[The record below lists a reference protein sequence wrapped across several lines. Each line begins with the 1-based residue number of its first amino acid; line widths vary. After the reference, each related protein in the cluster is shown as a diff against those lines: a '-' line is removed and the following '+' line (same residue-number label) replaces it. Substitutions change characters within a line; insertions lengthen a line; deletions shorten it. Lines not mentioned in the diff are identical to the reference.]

1 AAPEMC
7 GIAGLFL
14 PRDSAPAAPDMD
26 AMLDALT
33 HRGPDGEGR
42 WSAPDGRYHAGFRRL
57 AIIDLATG
65 EQPLHDADSGRV
77 LIGNGEIY
85 NYRELRAAPEA
96 AGYPFR
102 SQGDMEAVLPLA
114 RALGEGFVQRLNGMY
129 ALALYDARQ
138 HT

>member
-1 AAPEMC
+1 MC

-14 PRDSAPAAPDMD
+14 PRSAAPKAPDTD
-26 AMLDALT
+26 AMLAALA

-42 WSAPDGRYHAGFRRL
+42 WSAADGRYHAGFRRL
-57 AIIDLATG
+57 AIIDLTTG
-65 EQPLHDADSGRV
+65 EQPLHDAEGRRV

-96 AGYPFR
+96 SGYPFR

-114 RALGEGFVQRLNGMY
+114 RALGEGFVHRLNGMY
-129 ALALYDARQ
+129 ALALYEIGRA
-138 HT
+138 HV